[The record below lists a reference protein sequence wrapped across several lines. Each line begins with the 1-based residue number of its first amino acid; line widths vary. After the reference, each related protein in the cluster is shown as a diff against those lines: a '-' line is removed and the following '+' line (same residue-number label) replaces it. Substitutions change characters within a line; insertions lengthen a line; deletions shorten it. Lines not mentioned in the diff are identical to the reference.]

1 MKLWLRRYWVEL
13 AMLPLV
19 VIMLT
24 PMFLLLVTSF
34 KMEDEILNPAA
45 ILPTSWTLQNFRQIL
60 GNAEEIPIARW
71 LLNSLMVSTSVTLLT
86 LTVTSLAAF
95 AFARLNLP
103 GGHYVFLLVVA
114 TMMVPGQVLLV
125 PVYLQLNW
133 LGWLDTLLAL
143 IVPASASAFGV
154 FLLHQFFLGIPKS
167 LDESVYIDGG
177 TRWHVYRHVAL
188 PVARPAMVTLAIFVF
203 IGSWNAFIEPMVF
216 IDSVERYTLP
226 VGIAL
231 FQTAYYTDYGLT
243 LAAAC
248 IATVPVVTI
257 FLMYQKRIAE
267 GIALTGLKE

>member
-1 MKLWLRRYWVEL
+1 
-13 AMLPLV
+13 MLPLV